1 MHTIEI
7 EIIYA
12 LPSKVW
18 RKVKKVN
25 RGTNPIEAIEQSG
38 LLADYPELIRPE
50 HANKELAEIG
60 LSFGIFSKRVDGS
73 YLLAQGDRLEIY
85 RKLTADPKEVRR
97 EMAKAGKTMTDS
109 R

>member
-7 EIIYA
+7 EVIYA
-12 LPSKVW
+12 MPNALPNKIW
-18 RKVKKVN
+18 RKVMQIK
-25 RGTNPIEAIEQSG
+25 RGTSPLEAIEQSG
-38 LLADYPELIRPE
+38 LLEDCSELVD
-50 HANKELAEIG
+50 KE
-60 LSFGIFSKRVDGS
+60 LSFGIFSKRVDDS
-73 YLLAQGDRLEIY
+73 YLLAQGDRLEVY

>member
-12 LPSKVW
+12 LPNIQPNKIW
-18 RKVKKVN
+18 RKVMQFN
-25 RGTNPIEAIEQSG
+25 RGTSPLEAIKESG
-38 LLADYPELIRPE
+38 LLEDCPELLSLE
-50 HANKELAEIG
+50 SSGEE
-60 LSFGIFSKRVDGS
+60 LSFGVFSKRIDDS
-73 YLLAQGDRLEIY
+73 YLLTEGDRLEIY

>member
-12 LPSKVW
+12 LPNKVW
-18 RKVKKVN
+18 RKTMTLN
-25 RGTNPIEAIEQSG
+25 RGTSPLEAIEQSG
-38 LLADYPELIRPE
+38 LLKECPELGDKDTS
-50 HANKELAEIG
+50 NKELT
-60 LSFGIFSKRVDGS
+60 FGIFSKRVDDS
-73 YLLAQGDRLEIY
+73 YLLAQGDRLEVY

>member
-12 LPSKVW
+12 LPNKVW
-18 RKVKKVN
+18 RKAIQIK
-25 RGTNPIEAIEQSG
+25 RGTSPLEAIKESG
-38 LLADYPELIRPE
+38 LFDDYSELV
-50 HANKELAEIG
+50 AKE
-60 LSFGIFSKRVDGS
+60 LSFGIFSKRVDDS